1 MDVRAFGS
9 RYGFSAALPY
19 ASGFMV
25 TSGTNKVFPACR
37 ALFVETANKSADK
50 TLVVELA
57 DSPKSFISFDHIRT
71 DVFLPL
77 SATAI
82 SGISTVDNVYVL
94 Y

>member
-19 ASGFMV
+19 ASGFV
-25 TSGTNKVFPACR
+25 VNSGTTSVFPACR
-37 ALFVETANKSADK
+37 AIYIETQNKNADK
-50 TLVVELA
+50 TLVVQLA
-57 DSPKSFISFDHIRT
+57 DSPGSFLRFDHIRT
-71 DVFLPL
+71 DVFLPI

-82 SGISTVDNVYVL
+82 SGISTADHVYVL

>member
-19 ASGFMV
+19 ASGFATTAGV
-25 TSGTNKVFPACR
+25 SSVFPACR
-37 ALFVETANKSADK
+37 GVYVETSNKNADK
-50 TLVVELA
+50 TLVVQLA
-57 DSPKSFISFDHIRT
+57 DSPGSFLRFDHIRT
-71 DVFLPL
+71 DVFLPI

-82 SGISTVDNVYVL
+82 SGISTADHVYVL

>member
-9 RYGFSAALPY
+9 RYGFSASLPY

-25 TSGTNKVFPACR
+25 TAGTNKVFPACR

>member
-9 RYGFSAALPY
+9 RYGFSASLPY

-25 TSGTNKVFPACR
+25 AAGTTKVFPACR
-37 ALFVETANKSADK
+37 ALYVESSNKVVDK

-57 DSPKSFISFDHIRT
+57 DSPRSFITFDHIRT
-71 DVFLPL
+71 DVLLPI

-82 SGISTVDNVYVL
+82 SGISTIDHVYVL

>member
-19 ASGFMV
+19 ASGFAT
-25 TSGTNKVFPACR
+25 TSGVSSVFPACR
-37 ALFVETANKSADK
+37 AIYVETQNKNADK
-50 TLVVELA
+50 TLVVRLA
-57 DSPKSFISFDHIRT
+57 DSPGSFLTFDHIRT
-71 DVFLPL
+71 DVFLPI

-82 SGISTVDNVYVL
+82 SGISTADHVYVL

>member
-19 ASGFMV
+19 VSGFAT
-25 TSGTNKVFPACR
+25 TSGVSSVFPACR
-37 ALFVETANKSADK
+37 AVYIETQNKNADK
-50 TLVVELA
+50 TLVVRLA
-57 DSPKSFISFDHIRT
+57 DSPGSFLTFDHIRT
-71 DVFLPL
+71 DVFLPI

-82 SGISTVDNVYVL
+82 SGISTADHVYVL

>member
-9 RYGFSAALPY
+9 RYGFSATLPY

-25 TSGTNKVFPACR
+25 SAGTNKVFPACR
-37 ALFVETANKSADK
+37 ALYVETSNKNADK
-50 TLVVELA
+50 TLIVQLA
-57 DSPKSFISFDHIRT
+57 DSPSSFISFDHIRT

-82 SGISTVDNVYVL
+82 SGISTVDHVYVL

>member
-19 ASGFMV
+19 ASGFATTAGV
-25 TSGTNKVFPACR
+25 SSVFPACR
-37 ALFVETANKSADK
+37 GVYVETSNKTADK
-50 TLVVELA
+50 TLVVQLA
-57 DSPKSFISFDHIRT
+57 DSPGSFLRFDHIRT
-71 DVFLPL
+71 DVFLPI

-82 SGISTVDNVYVL
+82 SGISTADHVYVL

>member
-9 RYGFSAALPY
+9 RYGFSASLPY

-25 TSGTNKVFPACR
+25 SAGTNKVFPACR
-37 ALFVETANKSADK
+37 GLFVETASKIADR

-57 DSPKSFISFDHIRT
+57 DAPKSFITFDHIRT
-71 DVFLPL
+71 DVLLPI

-82 SGISTVDNVYVL
+82 SGISTIDHVYVL